1 MMHIQRNTCFNH
13 MLRAFYIHPSLIVL
27 ALCIFI
33 SLPVA
38 SQTLEPVTSIRELRD
53 GYLIVRFPS
62 MKSKIDTLQSMARQ
76 ATDPATKTR
85 LEKVL
90 NETTE
95 QRDATIR
102 EYTDAFR
109 TQYNFS
115 KVAFFMDYESRD
127 LSKAQFQTI
136 EGKTVTWEQI
146 NTSPVYFLY
155 FERTEESK
163 IDALVVYNNE
173 GKIVPRPFPNNF
185 TRGGFSFLF
194 LKFTERSIPDS
205 KVKNI
210 NKRFYKFWEDVTYQK
225 TKN

>member
-1 MMHIQRNTCFNH
+1 MMHIQRNTSYNH
-13 MLRAFYIHPSLIVL
+13 LLRAFAIHPSLIVL

-33 SLPVA
+33 SLPCYT
-38 SQTLEPVTSIRELRD
+38 QTLESVTSIRELRD

-62 MKSKIDTLQSMARQ
+62 MKSKIDTLQSMARHT
-76 ATDPATKTR
+76 TDPAAKTR
-85 LEKVL
+85 LEKMIT
-90 NETTE
+90 ETTE

-102 EYTDAFR
+102 EYTEAFR

-115 KVAFFMDYESRD
+115 NVAFFMDYEARD
-127 LSKAQFQTI
+127 LDKTQFKTI
-136 EGKTVTWEQI
+136 ESKTVSWDQI
-146 NTSPVYFLY
+146 NTSPVYFLH

-163 IDALVVYNNE
+163 IDALVVYNKD

-194 LKFTERSIPDS
+194 LKFTERSIPES

-210 NKRFYKFWEDVTYQK
+210 NKRFYKFWEDVT
-225 TKN
+225 